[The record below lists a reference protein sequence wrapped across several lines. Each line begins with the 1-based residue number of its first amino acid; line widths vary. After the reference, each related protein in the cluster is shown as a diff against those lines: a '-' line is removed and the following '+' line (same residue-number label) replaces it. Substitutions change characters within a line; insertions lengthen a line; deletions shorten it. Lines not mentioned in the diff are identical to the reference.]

1 MRFFV
6 APLTCRAMS
15 DKPLAIVTEGS
26 EQTMSFH
33 AQRLI
38 LAAALGL
45 GLSSPALSQ
54 ETPPPGDGAPEAPA
68 AESPATEDATTETPP
83 APAQESQSGEGQ
95 AGASQG
101 GEGQAGDAQPGS
113 EPSSGDP
120 AAGEP
125 REIVRDT
132 FGDWQVRCATDTNE
146 CFMYQLALDEAN
158 NPVAEVSLLKLPAG
172 GEAAAGATVVSPLGT
187 LLTTGVALQVDTNPA
202 QQYPFNWCSQVGC
215 FARFGMTEEAINA
228 FKRGGSG
235 KLSLVSI
242 AQPNRPITLNL
253 SLTGFT
259 AAYDL
264 LETPVGAPVPAT
276 PTAPRPAP
284 TMPSLAPSNN

>member
-1 MRFFV
+1 
-6 APLTCRAMS
+6 
-15 DKPLAIVTEGS
+15 
-26 EQTMSFH
+26 MSFD

-45 GLSSPALSQ
+45 GLAGPALSQ
-54 ETPPPGDGAPEAPA
+54 ETPPAAEGAPETPAPEAAPPA
-68 AESPATEDATTETPP
+68 AATPETPP
-83 APAQESQSGEGQ
+83 APAQDGQ
-95 AGASQG
+95 A
-101 GEGQAGDAQPGS
+101 QPS
-113 EPSSGDP
+113 TGDP
-120 AAGEP
+120 AAAEP
-125 REIVRDT
+125 REIVRET
-132 FGDWQVRCATDTNE
+132 FGDWQVRCASDTNE
-146 CFMYQLALDEAN
+146 CFMYQLALDEGN

-202 QQYPFNWCSQVGC
+202 QQHPFSWCSQVGC
-215 FARFGMTEEAINA
+215 FARFGMTEETINA

-235 KLSLVSI
+235 RLSLVSI

-259 AAYDL
+259 AAYDS

-276 PTAPRPAP
+276 PSAPRPAP

>member
-6 APLTCRAMS
+6 APLTCAAMS
-15 DKPLAIVTEGS
+15 DKPLSTLKEGC

-45 GLSSPALSQ
+45 GLASPAFSQ
-54 ETPPPGDGAPEAPA
+54 ETPPPAGGEAGTPAPESPGTETPDT
-68 AESPATEDATTETPP
+68 ESPAAETPP
-83 APAQESQSGEGQ
+83 APAPEGQ
-95 AGASQG
+95 AEG
-101 GEGQAGDAQPGS
+101 GQAGGAQPG
-113 EPSSGDP
+113 PSTGDP
-120 AAGEP
+120 AASEP

-132 FGDWQVRCATDTNE
+132 FGDWQVRCATDTDE
-146 CFMYQLALDEAN
+146 CFMYQLALDEAD

-259 AAYDL
+259 AAYDS
-264 LETPVGAPVPAT
+264 LEVPVGAPVPAT
-276 PTAPRPAP
+276 PSAPRPSP